1 MEIKEL
7 VKLAHENAVNK
18 GFWNT
23 ELNVIRKVRKNKEFT
38 DNELQA
44 VMNAFRNQRLLL
56 VVSELVEAME
66 ALRHNDWLNYKEE
79 LADVMIRMGDLAGG
93 EDIRL
98 HNEIATKMQRNK
110 EREYLH
116 GKEF

>member
-7 VKLAHENAVNK
+7 IKTAHENAVSK

-23 ELNVIRKVRKNKEFT
+23 ELSTIKKIRSNKDFT

-44 VMNAFRNQRLLL
+44 VINAFRNQRLLL

-93 EDIRL
+93 EDIKL
-98 HNEIATKMQRNK
+98 HNEIAIKMERNK
-110 EREYLH
+110 ERPKLH
-116 GKEF
+116 GKAF